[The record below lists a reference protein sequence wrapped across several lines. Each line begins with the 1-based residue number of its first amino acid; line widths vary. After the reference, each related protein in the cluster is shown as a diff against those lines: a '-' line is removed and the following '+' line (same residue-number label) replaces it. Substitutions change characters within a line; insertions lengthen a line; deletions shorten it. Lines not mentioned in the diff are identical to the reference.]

1 MSDIILNIA
10 MLSEKKKNY
19 QDVFKATTIIGGSS
33 LISILVGMAKTKFA
47 ALLIGPAGVGLIG
60 IMNSMTGIV
69 STVSG
74 MGLNSSGVRQV
85 AVAVGEGD
93 ERRIANT
100 VLTLRRTV
108 WITGFTGLMIMV
120 FGSPYWS
127 KSSFGTYEYT
137 VQIAF
142 LGLSVF
148 FATITT
154 GQSCVLQGFRRIPDL
169 ARVGIIGSVNGLL
182 ISVPCYYF
190 LGTDGV
196 VPSLVLGSAALLAT
210 SWWFARRIPIRPA
223 QFAWKD
229 SRVEASK
236 LLGLGLPLMLS
247 ALVTTLCAYLINAY
261 LARNGGLES
270 VGLFQAAY
278 GLSGILVNF
287 ILNAMGTDYYP
298 RLTAI
303 ADNVERLNTEV
314 NMQTEVGLLLA
325 VPAIAGTILF
335 MPLVVSLFYSG
346 KFDGAVGILRWA
358 VFGVF
363 GRVISWPLAYI
374 PLAKGMGKTFL
385 AAESLAGAFYLFAVW
400 LGFRCWG
407 LPGAGIGFAMLY
419 LFYTTTM
426 LSLAYALARVL
437 WTRKVLTQ
445 ILLYLTML
453 VLLSVICVFEMNP
466 YVKWGAGAS
475 IVAGLSG
482 YNIWRLEKITGGG
495 MTLILKKIKGFLR

>member
-1 MSDIILNIA
+1 

-19 QDVFKATTIIGGSS
+19 QAVFRATTLIGGSS
-33 LISILVGMAKTKFA
+33 LISILAGMAKTKFA
-47 ALLIGPAGVGLIG
+47 AILIGPAGVGLIG

-74 MGLNSSGVRQV
+74 MGLNTSGVRQV
-85 AVAVGEGD
+85 AAAVGKGD
-93 ERRIANT
+93 EGRIANT
-100 VLTLRRTV
+100 VITLRRTV
-108 WITGFTGLMIMV
+108 WITGFAGLMIMV

-127 KSSFGTYEYT
+127 KSSFGTGEYT
-137 VQIAF
+137 VPIAF

-148 FATITT
+148 FAAIAT

-190 LGTDGV
+190 LGIDGV

-210 SWWFARRIPIRPA
+210 SWWFARRIPIKPVL
-223 QFAWKD
+223 FAWKD
-229 SRVEASK
+229 SRVEASR

-247 ALVTTLCAYLINAY
+247 ALVTTVCAYLINAY

-314 NMQTEVGLLLA
+314 NMQTEIGLLLA

-363 GRVISWPLAYI
+363 GRVVSWPLAYI
-374 PLAKGMGKTFL
+374 ALAKGMGKTFL
-385 AAESLAGAFYLFAVW
+385 AAESVAGAFYLIAVW
-400 LGFRCWG
+400 VGFRFWE
-407 LPGAGIGFAMLY
+407 LPGTGMGFAMLY
-419 LFYTTTM
+419 LFYTILM
-426 LSLAYALARVL
+426 LGLAYTLARVL
-437 WTRKVLTQ
+437 WTRKLIAQVLF
-445 ILLYLTML
+445 YLTML
-453 VLLSVICVFEMNP
+453 VLLSVICVVDISP
-466 YVKWGAGAS
+466 YIKWGAGAT
-475 IVAGLSG
+475 IVAGLTG
-482 YNIWRLEKITGGG
+482 YNMWRLEKVTGGG
-495 MTLILKKIKGFLR
+495 LTSIVRKVKGLFG